1 MNRLIRKAINGWIAW
16 RNRKRLHRAIPVL
29 AELDRQQAECRRS
42 HKRGAARIIKARKQA
57 ICDALAAGNRTV
69 EG

>member
-1 MNRLIRKAINGWIAW
+1 MKRLIRKAINGWIAW

-57 ICDALAAGNRTV
+57 ICDALANGNRTV

>member
-1 MNRLIRKAINGWIAW
+1 MKRLIRKAINGWIAW

-57 ICDALAAGNRTV
+57 ICNALAARNQTV

>member
-1 MNRLIRKAINGWIAW
+1 MKRLIRKAINGWIAW
-16 RNRKRLHRAIPVL
+16 RNRKRLHRAIHVL

-57 ICDALAAGNRTV
+57 ICDALANGNRTV